1 MKNISY
7 IIDNYLNSDCERIII
22 PCFDYEPSRFLDML
36 STICNRKGKTIKTRK
51 FIAFDCKT
59 NKTEVLFELSITGE
73 PKRDFV
79 NTKSKELNDK
89 IVSLRKEGKSL
100 QEISEIVGKSRACVS
115 SRLRRYK

>member
-7 IIDNYLNSDCERIII
+7 IIENYLNSDCERIII
-22 PCFDYEPSRFLDML
+22 PCFDHAASRFFDML

-51 FIAFDCKT
+51 VIACDGKT
-59 NKTEVLFELSITGE
+59 NKTQVLFELSITGE

-115 SRLRRYK
+115 SRLGRYK